1 MQPSK
6 FVLYRV
12 SRRPTDLA
20 GLLATLIWGRAG
32 DGAALDGAWFHFRK
46 RKGFTKDRVCLATR
60 SGLFDIR
67 PIRVA
72 TEADWLYLESR
83 VGLEWRWW
91 RNCFCV
97 TRRLFR

>member
-1 MQPSK
+1 MQPSG
-6 FVLYRV
+6 FALYRV
-12 SRRPTDLA
+12 SRRPTDFF
-20 GLLATLIWGRAG
+20 GLLTTLIWGRAG
-32 DGAALDGAWFHFRK
+32 DGVAIDGAWFHFRK
-46 RKGFTKDRVCLATR
+46 RKGFVQDDIRLAMR
-60 SGLFDIR
+60 AGIFDIR

-72 TEADWLYLESR
+72 TSADWLYLKSQ